1 VSLSR
6 AEFWRL
12 MERWAIPDAAALG
25 LIEFA
30 GKMGKLGARP
40 RFRFGPHQRQLT
52 AYLAEID
59 AAMTILG
66 EDPGWLGKRNRA
78 SPFSGQTPFKFMVES
93 GEEGIAETLHYL
105 NKAVLRSAL
114 KLRR

>member
-78 SPFSGQTPFKFMVES
+78 SPAGNFPSAGMTPRFRES
-93 GEEGIAETLHYL
+93 FQEP
-105 NKAVLRSAL
+105 V
-114 KLRR
+114 